1 MRYTFLENREN
12 QTTIKRLTFSRIK
25 FKNNPVTRL
34 EEIVIFQFWTAWN
47 QTQVDEG
54 AAEGGSGLEVVLN
67 DESDGGLGMKKSGMK
82 TRCPSLETCN
92 REDEGAWWLNLKEGL
107 LG

>member
-1 MRYTFLENREN
+1 M
-12 QTTIKRLTFSRIK
+12 
-25 FKNNPVTRL
+25 
-34 EEIVIFQFWTAWN
+34 
-47 QTQVDEG
+47 DEG

-92 REDEGAWWLNLKEGL
+92 REDEGAW
-107 LG
+107 